1 MVQIQHWKPSEIE
14 KVVIPVLD
22 MDKQIEISDKV
33 KESFTLRKKSKQ
45 LLEDA
50 KRAVEI
56 AIEQDEDIAVQWL
69 KEKTGY

>member
-1 MVQIQHWKPSEIE
+1 
-14 KVVIPVLD
+14 

-33 KESFTLRKKSKQ
+33 KESFALRKKSKQ

-56 AIEQDEDIAVQWL
+56 AIEQDEESAIEWL
-69 KEKTGY
+69 KDRKKEAGV